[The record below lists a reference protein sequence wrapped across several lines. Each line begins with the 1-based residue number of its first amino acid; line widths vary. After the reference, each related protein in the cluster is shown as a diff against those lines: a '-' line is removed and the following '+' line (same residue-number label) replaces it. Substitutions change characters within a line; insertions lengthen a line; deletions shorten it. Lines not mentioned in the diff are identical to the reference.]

1 MTRDEIISMARK
13 AGFEQQ
19 MRHFRPGTGILPD
32 ALFIRFAALV
42 AARERETVLNEV
54 LRGLRSERDSDQ
66 LRAIIA
72 EVEAI
77 RARAE
82 KETT

>member
-1 MTRDEIISMARK
+1 MTLDEIMRVAVK

-42 AARERETVLNEV
+42 EAHERAACLSACQAVEDGENGAAGLAWECVDAIRER
-54 LRGLRSERDSDQ
+54 
-66 LRAIIA
+66 A
-72 EVEAI
+72 
-77 RARAE
+77 
-82 KETT
+82 K

>member
-1 MTRDEIISMARK
+1 MTRDEIISMA
-13 AGFEQQ
+13 QQ
-19 MRHFRPGTGILPD
+19 VAKEFDYLWCNNIPELE
-32 ALFIRFAALV
+32 RFAELV

-54 LRGLRSERDSDQ
+54 LRGLRSERDTDQ

-77 RARAE
+77 RAGAE
-82 KETT
+82 KETK